1 MAQYQNIGVPFFKIR
16 EWMGQMKE
24 IGIER
29 STAEGETHQGNV
41 ANESSFHFKTSI
53 AESLII
59 RYQFVCQI
67 SKKKKYASSEVLEV
81 IQHKKDNVI
90 FQIVHC

>member
-24 IGIER
+24 IGIGR

-41 ANESSFHFKTSI
+41 ANESSFHF
-53 AESLII
+53 
-59 RYQFVCQI
+59 
-67 SKKKKYASSEVLEV
+67 
-81 IQHKKDNVI
+81 
-90 FQIVHC
+90 